1 MIYEPNHDIF
11 SHVKVPRRKMP
22 IIVPTNGTCNNEKP
36 MMP

>member
-22 IIVPTNGTCNNEKP
+22 IIVPTNGTHNNDKP